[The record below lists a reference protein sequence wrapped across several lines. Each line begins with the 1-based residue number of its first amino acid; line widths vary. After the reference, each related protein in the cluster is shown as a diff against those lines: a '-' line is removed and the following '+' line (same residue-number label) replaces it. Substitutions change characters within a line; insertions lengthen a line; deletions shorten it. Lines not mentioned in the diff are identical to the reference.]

1 MEKNEKHISIIVE
14 TIEGEAVEVEVNIE
28 NKVSHLM
35 EKAMKELSIDLDSIS
50 SYEILYNGKLLS
62 PESKIEEYAISDKG
76 VVLLQ
81 RRPKVG

>member
-1 MEKNEKHISIIVE
+1 MEKSKKHISIIVE
-14 TIEGEAVEVEVNIE
+14 TIEGEAVEVDVNIE

-35 EKAMKELSIDLDSIS
+35 EKAMKELSIDLNSIS
-50 SYEILYNGKLLS
+50 SYEMLYNGKLMS
-62 PESKIEEYAISDKG
+62 PESKIEEYAIPDKG